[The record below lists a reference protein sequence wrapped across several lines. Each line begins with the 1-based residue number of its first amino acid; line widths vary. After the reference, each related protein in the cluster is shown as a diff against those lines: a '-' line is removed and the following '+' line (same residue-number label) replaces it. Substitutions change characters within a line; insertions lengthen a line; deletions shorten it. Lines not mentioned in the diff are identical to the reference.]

1 MNPVIDNCFVC
12 SPRNTSGLR
21 LQFVVTGDECVAEF
35 TVDACFDG
43 YRGVTHGGIQAA
55 ILDDAM
61 ANIFYKSGLPAFTVE
76 MQLRYHRPMYSG
88 RQYRVEAG
96 VTENRGSRI
105 RRTRACIRDLASGE
119 VVTEATG
126 TFLIGQGLLKTVRS
140 VAAENER
147 KEEAEADQTDAGA
160 GTAGKVPRAQAHSSR

>member
-1 MNPVIDNCFVC
+1 
-12 SPRNTSGLR
+12 
-21 LQFVVTGDECVAEF
+21 
-35 TVDACFDG
+35 VDACFDG
-43 YRGVTHGGIQAA
+43 YKGVTHGGIQAA

-88 RQYRVEAG
+88 RQYRVEAA
-96 VTENRGSRI
+96 VTEKRGSRI

-140 VAAENER
+140 VAAEDER
-147 KEEAEADQTDAGA
+147 KEEAEAGHTDAGA
-160 GTAGKVPRAQAHSSR
+160 GTAGEVPRAQAHSSR

>member
-1 MNPVIDNCFVC
+1 MNPTIDNCFVC
-12 SPRNTSGLR
+12 SPRNASGLH
-21 LQFVVTGDECVAEF
+21 LQFVVSGDECVGEF
-35 TVDACFDG
+35 TVDSCFDG

-61 ANIFYKSGLPAFTVE
+61 ANIFYKSGMPAFTVE

-88 RQYRVEAG
+88 KQYRVEAA

-119 VVTEATG
+119 VMTEATA

-140 VAAENER
+140 VVAR
-147 KEEAEADQTDAGA
+147 DDCKEETEAGQTNTGA
-160 GTAGKVPRAQAHSSR
+160 RTAGEVPGAQTHSSE

>member
-1 MNPVIDNCFVC
+1 MNPTIDNCFVC
-12 SPRNTSGLR
+12 SPRNTSGLH
-21 LQFVVTGDECVAEF
+21 LQFAVSDDECVAEF

-61 ANIFYKSGLPAFTVE
+61 ANIFYKLGLPAFTVE
-76 MQLRYHRPMYSG
+76 MQLRYRRPMYSG
-88 RQYRVEAG
+88 KQYRVEAV

-105 RRTRACIRDLASGE
+105 RRTRACIRDLASDE
-119 VVTEATG
+119 VITEATA

-140 VAAENER
+140 VAARDER
-147 KEEAEADQTDAGA
+147 EEETEAGQTDTGA
-160 GTAGKVPRAQAHSSR
+160 GVAGEVPGAQTHSS